1 MTKKEKELAKKAIA
15 RQLRFFPEA
24 SSLSFGFG
32 ASCILGLAFL
42 LFSFDTAT
50 LKFKP
55 TMIIIGCVFIV
66 EGLLSLLARKLVE
79 KQVIGTGK
87 VNRAT
92 RLFGFILLLTIVNIN
107 IFVAIGGLHLIKE
120 KKNTEYLFGSYM
132 LLEEVMVI
140 IVSCINLLKEYVV
153 DTFYTGIALF
163 AGIVVVH
170 AICLVVISNI
180 DGNKAPKKYL
190 PFGIILVLTALD
202 GNILSLVVGLMV
214 IAKCFARDENVS
226 IGWVDVV
233 KRLLKSKTAMLGAFI
248 VVFLICVS
256 ICANMTFDY
265 NLAADNDYMHILTK
279 PCLEFP
285 FGTDNYGRCVFTRV
299 IFGARISLSV
309 GFFSVGISLV
319 LGVVLGTIAGYYSGT
334 IENVIMR
341 ILDVFMAIPGILL
354 QIAIISA
361 LGSSVVNMVIALSF
375 GGIPGYAR
383 TVRASILQL
392 SGQEFV
398 EAARACGA
406 KDRVIMFKHMLP
418 NSLAPPI
425 VRMTLGIGGAVTSVS
440 SLSYL
445 GIGIQPQIPEW
456 GNVLKAG
463 SAYLETDPYIA
474 IYPGF
479 AIMLL
484 VLSFNFLGDGLRDA
498 LDPKLK

>member
-24 SSLSFGFG
+24 GSLSFGFG
-32 ASCILGLAFL
+32 ASSILGLAFL

-50 LKFKP
+50 LSFKP
-55 TMIIIGCVFIV
+55 TMIMIGLGFIV
-66 EGLLSLLARKLVE
+66 EGLISLLGRKLVE
-79 KQVIGTGK
+79 KQVIKTGK
-87 VNRAT
+87 VNRGT
-92 RLFGFILLLTIVNIN
+92 RLLGLLMFLTIANFN
-107 IFVAIGGLHLIKE
+107 IFVSIAGLHLLKE
-120 KKNTEYLFGSYM
+120 KKNTEYLFGCYM
-132 LLEEVMVI
+132 LLEEVLVI
-140 IVSCINLLKEYVV
+140 IVSCVNLLKPTIIY
-153 DTFYTGIALF
+153 TFYQGIALF
-163 AGIVVVH
+163 AAIVVVH
-170 AICLVVISNI
+170 AVCLFAIAGI
-180 DGNKAPKKYL
+180 EGNKASKKYL
-190 PFGIILVLTALD
+190 PIGIILCLTALD
-202 GNILSLVVGLMV
+202 GNILSLIVGLMV

-226 IGWVDVV
+226 IGWVDVI

-256 ICANMTFDY
+256 ICANLTFDY

-279 PCLEFP
+279 PCAEYP

-309 GFFSVGISLV
+309 GFFSTGISLV

-341 ILDVFMAIPGILL
+341 VLDVFMAIPGILL

-361 LGSSVVNMVIALSF
+361 LGSSVTNMVIALSF

-392 SGQEFV
+392 SGEEFV

-406 KDRVIMFKHMLP
+406 KDGVIMFKHMLP
-418 NSLAPPI
+418 NSLAPLI
-425 VRMTLGIGGAVTSVS
+425 VRLTLGIGGAVTSVS